1 MRIIVN
7 IIFRLPETFAKLV
20 DVSSVQS
27 YSGTSNRRH
36 NKQKGYDFERKPNKE
51 ICHRYQFRKGFSL
64 NFMHLM
70 PFGNDNN
77 LTYPKI
83 QIVDI

>member
-1 MRIIVN
+1 MCHKGKAIIWKMRTIVN
-7 IIFRLPETFAKLV
+7 IIFRQPETFAKLV

-51 ICHRYQFRKGFSL
+51 ICHRYSQTTSK
-64 NFMHLM
+64 
-70 PFGNDNN
+70 
-77 LTYPKI
+77 
-83 QIVDI
+83 Q